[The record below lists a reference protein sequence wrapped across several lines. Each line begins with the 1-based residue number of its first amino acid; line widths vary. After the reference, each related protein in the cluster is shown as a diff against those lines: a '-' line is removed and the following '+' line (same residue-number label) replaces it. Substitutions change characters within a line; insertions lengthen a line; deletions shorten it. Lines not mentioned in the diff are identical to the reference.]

1 MARTCSGHH
10 NDRRAW
16 AGIVALVSLLLV
28 AAACAGTLSPAPLAR
43 RSSAQPS
50 HAEVAVADDG
60 WHTGLIVRPQSLG
73 RLWPNL
79 RPWFP
84 HARYLLIGW
93 GNRRFYMASHPT
105 FFEAIAALFRSPS
118 VVLVQG
124 SPTLRALTSAGA
136 RYQALCADRDQV
148 WRIDSYL
155 RNALRLS
162 GGKPLSLGAGPAADS
177 EFYASRE
184 RYDALHTCNTW
195 TADAL
200 ESAGLPVRGR
210 AVIFSSQLRS
220 LIGKLP
226 ACPDVTRRPRHLRFP
241 PAHRAE

>member
-1 MARTCSGHH
+1 MRMARHF
-10 NDRRAW
+10 
-16 AGIVALVSLLLV
+16 LLIPFL
-28 AAACAGTLSPAPLAR
+28 AAATAVTCGCAGPPPGAAVPAPPDFLALSPEAPSR
-43 RSSAQPS
+43 RP
-50 HAEVAVADDG
+50 VIGVLVNG
-60 WHTGLIVRPQSLG
+60 WHSGLILPGRELG
-73 RLWPNL
+73 PLGPLLPRY
-79 RPWFP
+79 
-84 HARYLLIGW
+84 ARDRYVSFGW

-210 AVIFSSQLRS
+210 AVIFSSQLRR